1 MLSYIRLLKGK
12 ISFTH
17 NQYSTICM
25 NYSYAKTAAQVLLRW
40 SLQQGY
46 SVIPKSLNPEHIKQ
60 NKELDFKVEESDILQ
75 ISKLFQ

>member
-1 MLSYIRLLKGK
+1 
-12 ISFTH
+12 
-17 NQYSTICM
+17 M
-25 NYSYAKTAAQVLLRW
+25 NYSYTKTAAQVLLRW

-60 NKELDFKVEESDILQ
+60 NKELDFKVEESDMLQ

>member
-1 MLSYIRLLKGK
+1 
-12 ISFTH
+12 
-17 NQYSTICM
+17 M

>member
-1 MLSYIRLLKGK
+1 
-12 ISFTH
+12 
-17 NQYSTICM
+17 M

-60 NKELDFKVEESDILQ
+60 NKELDFKIEESDMLQ
-75 ISKLFQ
+75 ISKLFQWCHIST

>member
-1 MLSYIRLLKGK
+1 
-12 ISFTH
+12 
-17 NQYSTICM
+17 M

-60 NKELDFKVEESDILQ
+60 NKELDFKIEESDMLQ